1 MSDERETGQQDMT
14 ASVVH
19 ILLVEDDLDAREVFA
34 AVLSESGYRV
44 VTCEHGAD
52 ALKYLR
58 SGQGLPR
65 VILLD
70 LMMPVMNGWQ
80 FNEELRKDP
89 TLSAIPVVV
98 FSAHGDVPPI
108 QAVDHLR
115 KPVQMA
121 RLLAT
126 VSKFCAAEQANR

>member
-1 MSDERETGQQDMT
+1 MAD
-14 ASVVH
+14 SVVD
-19 ILLVEDDLDAREVFA
+19 ILLVEDDQDAREVFA
-34 AVLSESGYRV
+34 AVLSEAGYQV
-44 VTCEHGAD
+44 ATCEHGAE

-58 SGQGLPR
+58 GGQALPR

-89 TLSAIPVVV
+89 KLSSIPVVV
-98 FSAHGDVPPI
+98 FSAHGDLPPI

-115 KPVQMA
+115 KPVQMD

-126 VSKFCAAEQANR
+126 VSKFCGPGVSAENHPPSIT